1 MLHALYERKI
11 DWLTLTSTSAVLG
24 DWLVS
29 LCDTKKLIR
38 TRLGR
43 VRDFHGSYYSH
54 PDAGRFFL
62 GDRWEKRL
70 DGRRMY
76 LQSSGAYAA
85 MAGKSLA
92 SWLWANQVYQDVRCT
107 RIDVACDV
115 KEPDFANLDV
125 VCYDIATTHIRNN
138 AGGETL
144 YLGERIDEE
153 FMRIYRKVLEFS
165 GAGTQAGTWE
175 IRVLRFEV
183 EYKGRKADALF
194 RDYCETGLLDGVD
207 FALVREFAPEL
218 TGYLPD
224 FDTCELEVISGN
236 RREKPDTMAWLR
248 GVVSGALLKMLN
260 DHDKQLE
267 VLDLLIFW
275 NEQAKKQV
283 GR

>member
-1 MLHALYERKI
+1 MFHALYERKL
-11 DWLTLTSTSAVLG
+11 DWLTLTSTSTALG

-70 DGRRMY
+70 DGRRTY

-85 MAGKSLA
+85 LAGRSL
-92 SWLWANQVYQDVRCT
+92 SGFLWANQTHKDTKCT

-115 KEPDFANLDV
+115 RVPEFANLDV
-125 VCYDIATTHIRNN
+125 VSHDIETTYIRNN
-138 AGGETL
+138 SGGETL
-144 YLGERIDEE
+144 YLGARTDDEYV
-153 FMRIYRKVLEFS
+153 RVYRKTLEFS
-165 GAGTQAGTWE
+165 GSGTQTGVWE
-175 IRVLRFEV
+175 IKVLRFET
-183 EYKGRKADALF
+183 EYKGDTANALW
-194 RDYCETGLLDGVD
+194 RDYCETGLLDGAS

-218 TGYLPD
+218 MFYLPD

-260 DHDKQLE
+260 DHDRQVE
-267 VLDLLIFW
+267 ALDLLVFW
-275 NEQAKKQV
+275 CEQAKKRV
-283 GR
+283 GK